1 MEDHARI
8 ELLQKLGSGSFGD
21 VWVARLFESVAEPT
35 YVAVKLDQKVE
46 KDGGIQHEFNNLK
59 VIGKH

>member
-21 VWVARLFESVAEPT
+21 VWVARLFETAAEPT
-35 YVAVKLDQKVE
+35 YVAVKLE
-46 KDGGIQHEFNNLK
+46 
-59 VIGKH
+59 

>member
-21 VWVARLFESVAEPT
+21 VWAARLFDGAAEPT
-35 YVAVKLDQKVE
+35 YVAVKLDQNNMQ
-46 KDGGIQHEFNNLK
+46 DGGI
-59 VIGKH
+59 